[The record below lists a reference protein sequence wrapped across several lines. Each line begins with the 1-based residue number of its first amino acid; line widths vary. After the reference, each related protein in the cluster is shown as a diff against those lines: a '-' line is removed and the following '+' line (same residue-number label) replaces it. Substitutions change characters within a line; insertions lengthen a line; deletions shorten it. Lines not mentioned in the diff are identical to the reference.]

1 MTDTTEPEA
10 GPEDAKSEALALISA
25 ATEEGITVRL
35 LGGLAVRVLCPQF
48 PPRPSRGL
56 QDIDLA
62 AATPSRKALQ
72 KFLLDQGHQP
82 DKTFNA
88 LYGHKQMYFV
98 SAVSGRP
105 IDVLID
111 RLEMCHELVFR
122 DRIGRLP
129 YTLDV
134 LDVLLS
140 KLQIVQLNEKDVR
153 DIVYLLA
160 AHPVAQSGEPGTISL
175 ELFRP
180 IVGEDWG
187 WWRTVTM
194 NLEKV
199 RALLSDRAADLVPA
213 GASCDPAEQAAA
225 MLTAAHEAPKSMRWK
240 MRARVGDRIR
250 WYQEPEESTHD

>member
-98 SAVSGRP
+98 SAVSGR
-105 IDVLID
+105 
-111 RLEMCHELVFR
+111 R
-122 DRIGRLP
+122 DR
-129 YTLDV
+129 
-134 LDVLLS
+134 
-140 KLQIVQLNEKDVR
+140 
-153 DIVYLLA
+153 
-160 AHPVAQSGEPGTISL
+160 
-175 ELFRP
+175 
-180 IVGEDWG
+180 
-187 WWRTVTM
+187 
-194 NLEKV
+194 
-199 RALLSDRAADLVPA
+199 RADRPA
-213 GASCDPAEQAAA
+213 GNVP
-225 MLTAAHEAPKSMRWK
+225 
-240 MRARVGDRIR
+240 
-250 WYQEPEESTHD
+250 